1 MKNLHFYKEK
11 IIFHYHKVKAWT
23 IGEWKTM
30 TWRKAIQ
37 YGLYASAGIAALV
50 LLLMISVWL
59 GIFGHMPNKSEL
71 KTISNPLASVV
82 MGDRNQIIGKYFIEN
97 RTNAT
102 FEEISPHV
110 IMALIATEDE
120 RFMLHRGIDWR
131 AWGRVLV
138 KSILLQKKS
147 SGGGSTI
154 TQQLAKN
161 LFPRKNYWFFSLPI
175 NKLRE
180 IIIARRMEHIFN
192 KNEIITLYLNTVSF
206 GGNAFGIKTAVK
218 QLFNR
223 PLENLKI
230 EEAALLVGMLKA
242 TTFYHPAQNE
252 ERARERRNV
261 VFQQMLKNGVI
272 DSSVVDSLQALPVT
286 IQYVQEGHHDGPGTY
301 FREHLRLELLTLLEQ
316 IEKETGKKYNLYTD
330 GLKIYTTLDFDL
342 QQTAEQA
349 VARQMTRLQ
358 REFNQHWRK
367 GAPWAEDKFWTE
379 QLPQSE
385 VYKAYRQAGLN
396 EATIKNIMSTP
407 RTMSIFSWDS
417 TLVKNWTPLDSL
429 KYYFGMLQAGFLAAD
444 VKSGAI
450 KAWVGGIHS
459 KYFQYDH
466 VKARRQVGS
475 AFKPVVYG
483 QALINGYSPC
493 DYFDNQL
500 ITYPEYDNWSPG
512 NADENYGGMYSLQGA
527 LAKSVNTVT
536 VALGMELG
544 VDSVRQ
550 LARRMGIES
559 PLPKVPS
566 LFLGTA
572 ECSLWE
578 MVQMYQAI
586 ANKGLGRQLFYLIKI
601 EDYAGNEIYQ
611 APGAGSFQA
620 MPEEHA
626 VALTH
631 MLENVVNR
639 GTGASVR
646 SAYAVPG
653 DLAGKTGT
661 TQSHADGWFL
671 GFNPG
676 LVAGAWVGGES
687 PLVRFRNLTQGQG
700 AYTALPI
707 WAVFFQKAVRRGK
720 YSGQYFNALSETYAY
735 DWDCD
740 DFIAD
745 WQPYP
750 LDSLSAENEAEYL
763 EPDSIAKLPPK
774 ERRQARRERRK
785 NAGLRNFLDQ
795 LFNNRD

>member
-1 MKNLHFYKEK
+1 MKNLHFIKEK
-11 IIFHYHKVKAWT
+11 IIFHYYKFKTWV
-23 IGEWKTM
+23 INEWKTM
-30 TWRKAIQ
+30 TPRKA
-37 YGLYASAGIAALV
+37 GLYGIYFAGGIVAWF
-50 LLLMISVWL
+50 LLLLFCVWL
-59 GIFGHMPNKSEL
+59 GLFGHLPNKSEL
-71 KTISNPLASVV
+71 RSISNPLASLV

-110 IMALIATEDE
+110 ITALIATEDE
-120 RFMLHRGIDWR
+120 RFMQHRGIDWR
-131 AWGRVLV
+131 SWGRVAV
-138 KSILLQKKS
+138 KSLLLQKRS

-161 LFPRKNYWFFSLPI
+161 LFPRKNYWFFALPI
-175 NKLRE
+175 NKFRE
-180 IIIARRMEHIFN
+180 IITARRMERIFS
-192 KNEIITLYLNTVSF
+192 KSEIVTLYLNTVSF
-206 GGNAFGIKTAVK
+206 GGNAYGIKTAVK

-223 PLENLKI
+223 PLEDLKA

-261 VFQQMLKNGVI
+261 VLQQMLKNNVL
-272 DSSVVDSLQALPVT
+272 DSASVDSLQELPVT
-286 IQYVQEGHHDGPGTY
+286 IQYVQEGHHDGPATY
-301 FREHLRLELLTLLEQ
+301 FREHLRLELLEILAQ
-316 IEKETGKKYNLYTD
+316 IEKDTGKKYNLYTD
-330 GLKIYTTLDFDL
+330 GLKIYTTLDHDL

-349 VARQMTRLQ
+349 VVKQLTRLQ

-367 GAPWAEDKFWTE
+367 GAPWMEDKFWVE
-379 QLPQSE
+379 ALPKTE
-385 VYKAYRQAGLN
+385 VYKRYADAGLS
-396 EATIKNIMSTP
+396 EVAIKQILTTP
-407 RTMSIFSWDS
+407 RSMSVFSWDS
-417 TLVKNWTPLDSL
+417 TTIKTWTPLDSL

-444 VKSGAI
+444 VKTGAI
-450 KAWVGGIHS
+450 KAWVGGSHS

-483 QALINGYSPC
+483 QALISGYSPC

-500 ITYPEYDNWSPG
+500 ITYPEYDNWAPG

-550 LARRMGIES
+550 LARRLGIES
-559 PLPKVPS
+559 ALPKVPS

-586 ANKGLGRQLFYLIKI
+586 ANKGLGRKLHYLIKI
-601 EDYAGNEIYQ
+601 EDYTGNEIYK
-611 APGAGSFQA
+611 APVAGSFEA
-620 MPEEHA
+620 MLEEHA

-639 GTGASVR
+639 GTGAAAR

-661 TQSHADGWFL
+661 TQSHADGWFI

-687 PLVRFRNLTQGQG
+687 PLVRFRNLNQGQG

-707 WAVFFQKAVRRGK
+707 WAMFFQKAVRKGK
-720 YSGQYFNALSETYAY
+720 YSGQYFNALSDAYSY

-740 DFIAD
+740 DFLPD
-745 WQPYP
+745 WQPFP
-750 LDSLSAENEAEYL
+750 LDSLTLENEGEYL
-763 EPDSIAKLPPK
+763 EPDSISKLPPK

-785 NAGLRNFLDQ
+785 NEGLKKFLDN
-795 LFNNRD
+795 LFNNGQ